1 MKVFKKCLSA
11 VMTSLTIM
19 ASLPVASSYAAP
31 APSTDPQFYIDFTVE
46 ADGKIRG
53 DVMLANV
60 PNLSAIGFHINL
72 GDGFEFVP
80 LPDDP
85 GYYTEI
91 KTQFHGAYAD
101 ALIDDQRL
109 FFAGA
114 SVTSENVNG
123 HFLSFY
129 VERTA
134 QSTDYNSTGE
144 IEFVSGGLDGIYDNG
159 SYIYNPPHIIIPIDT
174 PPILESGEFIYG
186 DADDDGYVDA
196 SDAGRIMSAISENG
210 GAISI
215 ASFTESTLTYLPTY
229 RTAFAADVNTD
240 GYISND
246 DVSAILNYYVTIG
259 AGTPYTGNI
268 NTVDIYEIY

>member
-1 MKVFKKCLSA
+1 MKVLKKSLA
-11 VMTSLTIM
+11 AIVAALTIM
-19 ASLPVASSYAAP
+19 ASFPVASSYAAP
-31 APSTDPQFYIDFTVE
+31 DPTTDPQFYIDFTVE

-85 GYYTEI
+85 GRYTEI
-91 KTQFHGAYAD
+91 KTQFNGAYAD
-101 ALIDDQRL
+101 SLIDDQRL

-123 HFLSFY
+123 RFLSFY

-144 IEFVSGGLDGIYDNG
+144 IEFSGGVDGIYDNG
-159 SYIYNPPHIIIPIDT
+159 SYIYRPPHIIIPVDT

-229 RTAFAADVNTD
+229 RTAFAAPV
-240 GYISND
+240 
-246 DVSAILNYYVTIG
+246 LNRC
-259 AGTPYTGNI
+259 
-268 NTVDIYEIY
+268 